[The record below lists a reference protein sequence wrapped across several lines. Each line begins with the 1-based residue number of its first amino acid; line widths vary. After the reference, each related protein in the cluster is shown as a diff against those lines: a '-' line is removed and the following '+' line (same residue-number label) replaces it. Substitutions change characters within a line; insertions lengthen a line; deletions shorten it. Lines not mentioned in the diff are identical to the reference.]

1 MNSKLSA
8 NTGRAGRVHRSGW
21 SQAAVAV
28 MAAGTLLLS
37 SAASAE
43 GPGDR
48 RTARFEKNYLTFII
62 DHHYSALRMTELAA
76 GSDRVRDPAIINR
89 DEGTT
94 PTPGYAES
102 IPKASA
108 EEIRSMSRQANR
120 GQREEIAKAQR
131 MLREWYGVSYVPKL
145 APSGMQMIQMLER
158 APAGRQF
165 DEQFLKVFSSHHFA
179 ALSPSVECQVKSDLS
194 HDGLRRYCDNIVTMQ
209 KNSINDM
216 REMLCKQF
224 RDCDFVPVANV
235 RRLD

>member
-1 MNSKLSA
+1 MNNISA
-8 NTGRAGRVHRSGW
+8 NTGRTGRVRRSRW
-21 SQAAVAV
+21 IRTAVA
-28 MAAGTLLLS
+28 ATTASSLLLS
-37 SAASAE
+37 SSASAE

-76 GSDRVRDPAIINR
+76 GSDRVRDPAVVNP

-102 IPKASA
+102 IPKAAA

-131 MLREWYGVSYVPKL
+131 MLREWYGVTHVPRL

-179 ALSPSVECQVKSDLS
+179 ALSPSIECQVKSDLS

>member
-1 MNSKLSA
+1 MNNKISAGGLASRARHSNWVKAALVATAASGLLFSA
-8 NTGRAGRVHRSGW
+8 NV
-21 SQAAVAV
+21 
-28 MAAGTLLLS
+28 
-37 SAASAE
+37 SAD
-43 GPGDR
+43 GPGQR
-48 RTARFEKNYLTFII
+48 KTARFEKNYLTFII

-76 GSDRVRDPAIINR
+76 GSDRVRDPAIVNP

-131 MLREWYGVSYVPKL
+131 MLREWYGITHVPKL

-165 DEQFLKVFSSHHFA
+165 DEQFLRVFSSHHFA
-179 ALSPSVECQVKSDLS
+179 ALSPSIECQVKSDLS

>member
-1 MNSKLSA
+1 MNNKVSA
-8 NTGRAGRVHRSGW
+8 NTGKTGRVHRFRW
-21 SQAAVAV
+21 IQVAIAAT
-28 MAAGTLLLS
+28 AASTLLLS
-37 SAASAE
+37 SAASAN
-43 GPGDR
+43 GPGER
-48 RTARFEKNYLTFII
+48 KTARFERNYLAFII
-62 DHHYSALRMTELAA
+62 DHHYSALRMTELAT
-76 GSDRVRDPAIINR
+76 GSDRVRDPAIVNP

-94 PTPGYAES
+94 PTPGYAEG
-102 IPKASA
+102 IPKAAA

-131 MLREWYGVSYVPKL
+131 MLREWYGVTHVPRL

-158 APAGRQF
+158 TPAGRQF

-179 ALSPSVECQVKSDLS
+179 ALSPSIECQVKSDLS

-216 REMLCKQF
+216 REMLCTQF

>member
-1 MNSKLSA
+1 MNNKISAGGLASRARHSKWVKAALVGTAASGLLFSA
-8 NTGRAGRVHRSGW
+8 NV
-21 SQAAVAV
+21 
-28 MAAGTLLLS
+28 
-37 SAASAE
+37 SAD
-43 GPGDR
+43 GPGQR
-48 RTARFEKNYLTFII
+48 KTARFEKNYLTFII

-76 GSDRVRDPAIINR
+76 GSDRVRDPAIVNP

-131 MLREWYGVSYVPKL
+131 MLREWYGTTHVPKL

-158 APAGRQF
+158 VPAGRQF
-165 DEQFLKVFSSHHFA
+165 DEQFLRVFSSHHFA
-179 ALSPSVECQVKSDLS
+179 ALSPSIECQVKSDLS

-224 RDCDFVPVANV
+224 RDCDFIPVANV